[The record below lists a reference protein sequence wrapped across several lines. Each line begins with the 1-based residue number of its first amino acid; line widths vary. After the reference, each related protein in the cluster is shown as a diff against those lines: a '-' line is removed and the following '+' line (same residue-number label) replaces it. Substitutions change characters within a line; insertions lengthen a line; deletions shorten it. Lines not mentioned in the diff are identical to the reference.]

1 MKVEKNMSV
10 EDVLEA
16 LKTLELLG
24 TLSDK
29 AEAGE
34 VTLATEPES
43 RAVDQDELVRRLEE
57 GVKLKQLHRVRKP
70 ARKRKSWQ
78 AKRKTKKLRK
88 QRQYQNRSARRNAE
102 WAEMLGKGDAE
113 SWYKWFSRVSNTSWA
128 TKKGWEISKEDYSE
142 FIHPALR
149 GRVPTVQ
156 RYDTKKPWSMKN
168 TLWVDT
174 ETRAVLFDG
183 AQYYL
188 EKMGYCVPSRPST
201 EGQVFDGAEH
211 FLLTQGYLRNPED
224 TLPQGEHVPTVDM
237 VHILG

>member
-1 MKVEKNMSV
+1 MIKVNKEMAV

-24 TLSDK
+24 STISD
-29 AEAGE
+29 EA
-34 VTLATEPES
+34 VSLATPAES
-43 RAVDQDELVRRLEE
+43 RAVEQEELVRRLEA
-57 GVKLKQLHRVRKP
+57 GVKLKRKP
-70 ARKRKSWQ
+70 VRKRKSWQ

-88 QRQYQNRSARRNAE
+88 QREYQNRSARRNAE
-102 WAEMLGKGDAE
+102 WAEMLGKGDPE
-113 SWYKWFSRVSNTSWA
+113 SWYRWFSRVSNTSWA

-183 AQYYL
+183 AEYEL
-188 EKMGYCVPSRPST
+188 RRKGY
-201 EGQVFDGAEH
+201 
-211 FLLTQGYLRNPED
+211 
-224 TLPQGEHVPTVDM
+224 
-237 VHILG
+237 IL

>member
-1 MKVEKNMSV
+1 MRVEKGMAV

-29 AEAGE
+29 ATAGE
-34 VTLATEPES
+34 VTLAQPGPNPRVFNQE
-43 RAVDQDELVRRLEE
+43 DLVRRLTEE
-57 GVKLKQLHRVRKP
+57 VKPRAKKKVE
-70 ARKRKSWQ
+70 RKRKSWQ
-78 AKRKTKKLRK
+78 AKKKTKKLRK
-88 QRQYQNRSARRNAE
+88 QREYRNRSARRNAE
-102 WAEMLGKGDAE
+102 WAEMLGKEDPK

-128 TKKGWEISKEDYSE
+128 KKKGWEITEEEYTE

-174 ETRAVLFDG
+174 ETREVLFDG
-183 AQYYL
+183 A
-188 EKMGYCVPSRPST
+188 
-201 EGQVFDGAEH
+201 EH
-211 FLLTQGYLRNPED
+211 TLRQG
-224 TLPQGEHVPTVDM
+224 GW
-237 VHILG
+237 IL